1 MRVSYYYFLAGVR
14 PASHP
19 LTVSIF
25 AFIIRSIWAIGHVLE
40 IHLHFVVNNC
50 EFFIIHNNSKNILTG
65 FPVFIHFCLLLLYC
79 LIHRCQLCCLV
90 CCDQAVN
97 DLIKITI

>member
-25 AFIIRSIWAIGHVLE
+25 AFIVRSIWAIGHVLE
-40 IHLHFVVNNC
+40 IHLHFVVNLS
-50 EFFIIHNNSKNILTG
+50 HKNDISLRQ
-65 FPVFIHFCLLLLYC
+65 
-79 LIHRCQLCCLV
+79 LIEKFTRIQ
-90 CCDQAVN
+90 N
-97 DLIKITI
+97 ISI